1 MKSKVRVQLMR
12 NAAALSQDQER
23 MQARMRRKHGVTI
36 NAHPPVYDPA
46 EQVEYEQHF
55 TPAQIAKQWG
65 LSVYTVRRMFAEVPG
80 VLKIGQKGKHVSLRV
95 PGRLLRAY
103 HVKLSA
109 CRKSTPAKSGKK
121 NRARDSWKRVY

>member
-36 NAHPPVYDPA
+36 NANPPVYDSA

-65 LSVYTVRRMFAEVPG
+65 LSVYTVRRLFANVPG
-80 VLKIGQKGKHVSLRV
+80 VLKIGQKGKHVSLRI

-109 CRKSTPAKSGKK
+109 CRKSKAPKSG
-121 NRARDSWKRVY
+121 NRADSYTI

>member
-36 NAHPPVYDPA
+36 NANPPVYDSA

-65 LSVYTVRRMFAEVPG
+65 LSVYTVRRLFANVPG
-80 VLKIGQKGKHVSLRV
+80 VLKIGQKGKHVSLRI

-109 CRKSTPAKSGKK
+109 CRKSKAPKSG
-121 NRARDSWKRVY
+121 NRADSYTIVY